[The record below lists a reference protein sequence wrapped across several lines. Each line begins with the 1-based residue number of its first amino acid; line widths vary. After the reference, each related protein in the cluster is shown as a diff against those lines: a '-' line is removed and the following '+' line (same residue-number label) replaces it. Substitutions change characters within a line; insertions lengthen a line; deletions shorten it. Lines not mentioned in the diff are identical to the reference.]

1 MPSTQTTPKFCQLY
15 IYDTEEEV
23 HNRKNAISPSDP
35 QRFNDDLIRLLQNMI
50 DERNPL
56 AKIFRMARDRL
67 SADFEAEVSI
77 KLISRRYTDGRTY
90 NRPTASEV
98 AALIEGDIGANM
110 EKRDIIVQKS
120 CGTLQRISELH
131 PSYLALQYPLLLPF
145 GEDGF
150 RLGIPHGEAS
160 LGVST
165 SDKPREKLTLRE
177 WFAFRIQDRSPSVEY
192 STFLLAGRLFQ
203 QFCVDGYTMIE
214 SQRLNFLRFNQDLLR
229 VDNYK
234 NLSSALQRG
243 DVEPSSAG
251 SRYIVPSTFLGGD
264 EYMRVNYLDTMTIC
278 KWFGYPDLFITFTCN
293 PKWPE
298 ITRFCSKKGLR
309 SEDRPDI
316 ICRVFKIK
324 LEELMRD
331 LKFEH
336 IFGRARG
343 VVYTIEFQKRG
354 LPHAHILLFLDREDK
369 FPVAADVDN
378 IISAEIPDPAENP
391 VLHAAVCEFMI
402 HGPCG
407 TAKPTSPCM
416 IRKNCS
422 KHFPKKFADRTT
434 VDADGF
440 PIYKRRKNGVIVHK
454 DEVPLD
460 NAFVVPYNPQLLLK
474 YRAHI
479 NVEWCNQSRSIK
491 YLFKYINKGSD
502 RVTMQSS
509 YMRRND
515 QNPGQLDEIK
525 RYYDCR
531 YLSACEAVWR
541 IFAFDIH
548 YRNPPVQR
556 LQFHLPDEQAV
567 VFDDDT
573 FIDEVLEKPSV
584 GVSQFLNWMS
594 CNNSEDDDMQIAK
607 QLLYCQFPTKFAW
620 KKEKRQWSRR
630 EYGFTIGRLRHVP
643 PTCGELYFM
652 RIMLNHIKG
661 PKCFEDIRTV
671 NGVVYPTYR
680 EACYAIGIISDD
692 KEYIDAIVEASFW
705 GSGCYLRNLFSTLLL
720 SGTLSMPSIVWD
732 KTWHLLSD
740 DILHKQRYILQNQ
753 DLQLTNEELK
763 NYALMDIEKSLQI
776 KGSSLNR
783 YEGMPLPD
791 TSATLHHLNTL
802 VMDEL
807 AYDRHSLHEEHGNL
821 LSSMTD
827 EQRSVYN
834 EIMESVLNNRGGVF
848 FVYGY
853 GGTGKTFIWRS
864 LCAALRSK
872 GEIVL
877 PVASSGIAATLIP
890 GGRTAHSRFGIPINV
905 SENSTCPRIKPGSD
919 LTELL
924 LRAKLIIWD
933 EAPMTHKYSF
943 EALDRSLKD
952 VMRVVDERNATEP
965 FGGKVVVFGGD
976 FRQTLPVVPKGS
988 RADIVH
994 ASLCSSYL
1002 WSSCK
1007 VLTLTR
1013 NMRLEVGS
1021 SSNNVDDI
1029 KKFSEWI
1036 LEIGDGLAGGPNDGE
1051 VDIEFPNDVL
1061 IQHVTDPIASLVD
1074 VTYPRLQSELWNP
1087 SYLQE
1092 RAILAPTHEIVEV
1105 VNDYVLSLIPG
1116 DERLYLSF
1124 DEVSKDDTNIGERDL
1139 YSTEFLNS
1147 IRCSGLPNHQLR
1159 LKVGAMVMLLRN
1171 IDQSRGLCNGTRLI
1185 VTDLGC
1191 RVIRC
1196 TVLTGSHKGDKVHIA
1211 RITLTPS
1218 NSNKFP
1224 VRFSRRQFP
1233 IAVCFAM
1240 TINKSQGQSLS
1251 QVSIYLPRPVF
1262 SHGQLYV
1269 AISRVTRKE
1278 GLKILI
1284 CDSNKCTSNTTS
1296 NVVYH
1301 EIFQYL

>member
-1 MPSTQTTPKFCQLY
+1 MWFAERIGKYRGTSHPKFSLCCGNGKVILPYLQQPPEILMSLLNRKHHLSKHFIENIRSYNAIFSFTSMCGKIDHSINQGRGPYTFRMGGQNIHRIGTLIPSTQTTPKFFY
-15 IYDTEEEV
+15 ATTDTV
-23 HNRKNAISPSDP
+23 RLRILKINVT
-35 QRFNDDLIRLLQNMI
+35 LLQNMI
-50 DERNPL
+50 NERNPL

-67 SADFEAEVSI
+67 SANFDVEVSI
-77 KLISRRYTDGRTY
+77 KLISRRYTVGRTY
-90 NRPTASEV
+90 NHPTTSEV

-110 EKRDIIVQKS
+110 EKRDIIIQKS
-120 CGTLQRISELH
+120 C
-131 PSYLALQYPLLLPF
+131 
-145 GEDGF
+145 DVF
-150 RLGIPHGEAS
+150 RLGISHGEAS

-177 WFAFRIQDRSPSVEY
+177 WFAFRIQYRSPSVEY
-192 STFLLAGRLFQ
+192 PTFLLAGRLFQ
-203 QFCVDGYTMIE
+203 HFSVDGYTMIE

-234 NLSSALQRG
+234 NLSSA
-243 DVEPSSAG
+243 
-251 SRYIVPSTFLGGD
+251 
-264 EYMRVNYLDTMTIC
+264 YMRVNYLDTMTIC
-278 KWFGYPDLFITFTCN
+278 EWFGYPVLFITFT
-293 PKWPE
+293 
-298 ITRFCSKKGLR
+298 
-309 SEDRPDI
+309 
-316 ICRVFKIK
+316 
-324 LEELMRD
+324 
-331 LKFEH
+331 
-336 IFGRARG
+336 
-343 VVYTIEFQKRG
+343 Y
-354 LPHAHILLFLDREDK
+354 K
-369 FPVAADVDN
+369 FPVATDVDN
-378 IISAEIPDPAENP
+378 IISVDIPDPAENH
-391 VLHAAVCEFMI
+391 VLHASVCEFMI

-416 IRKNCS
+416 IGKNCS
-422 KHFPKKFADRTT
+422 KYFPKKFTDRTT
-434 VDADGF
+434 EE
-440 PIYKRRKNGVIVHK
+440 NGVIVHK
-454 DEVPLD
+454 DGVPVD
-460 NAFVVPYNPQLLLK
+460 NAFVAPYNPQLLLK
-474 YRAHI
+474 YQAHI

-515 QNPGQLDEIK
+515 QNPQQLDEIK
-525 RYYDCR
+525 RYYDCQ
-531 YLSACEAVWR
+531 YLSACEDVWR

-556 LQFHLPDEQAV
+556 LQFHLPDEQGV
-567 VFDDDT
+567 VFDDNT

-584 GVSQFLNWMS
+584 GVSY
-594 CNNSEDDDMQIAK
+594 EDDDMQVAK
-607 QLLYCQFPTKFAW
+607 QLLYCQFPTK
-620 KKEKRQWSRR
+620 K
-630 EYGFTIGRLRHVP
+630 YGFTIGRLRHVP

-680 EACYAIGIISDD
+680 EICYAIGIIGDD

-740 DILHKQRYILQNQ
+740 DILDKQH
-753 DLQLTNEELK
+753 LQLTNEELK
-763 NYALMDIEKSLQI
+763 NYALMDIETSLQI
-776 KGSSLNR
+776 NGSSLNR
-783 YEGMPLPD
+783 YEGMPIPD

-807 AYDRHSLHEEHGNL
+807 AYDRQSLHEEHENL
-821 LSSMTD
+821 LSSM
-827 EQRSVYN
+827 R
-834 EIMESVLNNRGGVF
+834 GVF

-872 GEIVL
+872 GKFFL

-890 GGRTAHSRFGIPINV
+890 GGRTAHSRFDIPINV
-905 SENSTCPRIKPGSD
+905 
-919 LTELL
+919 
-924 LRAKLIIWD
+924 AKLIIWD
-933 EAPMTHKYSF
+933 KAPMTHKYSF

-965 FGGKVVVFGGD
+965 FGGKVVVFGGN

-1002 WSSCK
+1002 WTSCK
-1007 VLTLTR
+1007 VLTLIR
-1013 NMRLEVGS
+1013 NMRLKVGS

-1036 LEIGDGLAGGPNDGE
+1036 LKIRDGLAGAPNDGE
-1051 VDIEFPNDVL
+1051 VDIEFSNDVL

-1092 RAILAPTHEIVEV
+1092 RAILAPTHETVEV
-1105 VNDYVLSLIPG
+1105 VNDYVLSLIPRY
-1116 DERLYLSF
+1116 ERLYLSF
-1124 DEVSKDDTNIGERDL
+1124 DEVSKHDTNI
-1139 YSTEFLNS
+1139 
-1147 IRCSGLPNHQLR
+1147 
-1159 LKVGAMVMLLRN
+1159 
-1171 IDQSRGLCNGTRLI
+1171 
-1185 VTDLGC
+1185 DLGG

-1218 NSNKFP
+1218 DSNKFP

-1233 IAVCFAM
+1233 IAVCFTM

-1251 QVSIYLPRPVF
+1251 QVSIYLSRPVF

-1269 AISRVTRKE
+1269 AISRVIRKE
-1278 GLKILI
+1278 GLKILF